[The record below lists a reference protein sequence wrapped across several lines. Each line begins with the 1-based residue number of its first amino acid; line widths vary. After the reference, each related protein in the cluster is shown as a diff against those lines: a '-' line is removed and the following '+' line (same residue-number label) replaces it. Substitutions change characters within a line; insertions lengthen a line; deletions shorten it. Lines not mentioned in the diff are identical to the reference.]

1 MLITETRRRFQ
12 VTPDQGLHLRL
23 ASRLVDLASHFESEV
38 IVSSG
43 SQVANAKSILDLF
56 SLAANRGDWLDLE
69 ARGAD
74 ADAAV
79 EALWEL
85 AASWYSNE

>member
-1 MLITETRRRFQ
+1 MMITETRRQFE

-23 ASRLVDLASHFESEV
+23 ASRFAHLASHFESEV
-38 IVSSG
+38 TVSSG
-43 SQVANAKSILDLF
+43 GQPANAKSVLDLLT
-56 SLAANRGDWLDLE
+56 LAASRGDLLDVE

-74 ADAAV
+74 AEAAV

-85 AASWYSNE
+85 AASWGSDA

>member
-23 ASRLVDLASHFESEV
+23 ASRFAHLASYFESEV
-38 IVSSG
+38 TVSSG
-43 SQVANAKSILDLF
+43 GQVANAKSILDLL
-56 SLAANRGDWLDLE
+56 SLTASRGDWLDLDV
-69 ARGAD
+69 RGAD
-74 ADAAV
+74 AEAAV

-85 AASWYSNE
+85 AASWHSNE